1 MTGHCLALTLGDEMP
16 SLQYIQVLLGS
27 RLACTNLPC
36 DLLDAGPAIAF
47 ASGTAYEIGIGC
59 ELDWCQSKI
68 KDIVG
73 EAEEETTHEGDK
85 CVTLLPPK
93 TEE

>member
-1 MTGHCLALTLGDEMP
+1 MTGHSLALALGDDLS
-16 SLQYIQVLLGS
+16 SLQHIQVLLCGC
-27 RLACTNLPC
+27 LAGANLSC

-59 ELDWCQSKI
+59 ELNGCQSKV

-73 EAEEETTHEGDK
+73 EARKKYGGGEIVSERNQTA
-85 CVTLLPPK
+85 
-93 TEE
+93 